1 MHFSASLNCLFT
13 IRFTLSLQVCYFLRR
28 EADTQTTCNCRVRMD
43 DIAYIHVRV
52 VEREDLH
59 EVEYFVVVRDIELE
73 MRELLT

>member
-1 MHFSASLNCLFT
+1 
-13 IRFTLSLQVCYFLRR
+13 
-28 EADTQTTCNCRVRMD
+28 MD